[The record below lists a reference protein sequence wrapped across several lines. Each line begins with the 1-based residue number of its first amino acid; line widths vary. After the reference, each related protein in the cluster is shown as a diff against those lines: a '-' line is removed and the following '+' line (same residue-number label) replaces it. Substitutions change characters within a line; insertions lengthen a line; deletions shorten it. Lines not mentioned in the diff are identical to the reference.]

1 MIGLSFASEAEA
13 NAFHTTMVE
22 TITCR
27 ASKRQQR
34 LSLINEIT
42 GHGNKQISGNF

>member
-42 GHGNKQISGNF
+42 GDGHERNGGNF

>member
-1 MIGLSFASEAEA
+1 MIGLSFACEDEA
-13 NAFHTTMVE
+13 NAFHTIMVD
-22 TITCR
+22 TIMCR

-42 GHGNKQISGNF
+42 GHGHEQNGGNF